1 VQNLKGICSVF
12 AVHERAGAVVVG
24 CAGKKRL
31 YAFAYSQSG
40 GFQFRRELAVVDVP
54 RTLLCL
60 SPSSG
65 AGTGTV
71 VVVAGYKKFYESL
84 ELSLSASA
92 AASASASAG
101 TQTASALASRI
112 LDVEKEHKM
121 IALEVREPLAGT
133 SAQPP

>member
-1 VQNLKGICSVF
+1 MQNLKGICSVF

>member
-1 VQNLKGICSVF
+1 MF

>member
-1 VQNLKGICSVF
+1 MQNLKGICSVF

-65 AGTGTV
+65 AGTV

-92 AASASASAG
+92 AASASAG

>member
-1 VQNLKGICSVF
+1 MF

-65 AGTGTV
+65 TGAGTV

-92 AASASASAG
+92 AASASAG

-121 IALEVREPLAGT
+121 IALEVREPFAGT